1 MGGLGNQLFQY
12 AAGLTFAL
20 SDNSTLYLYKAHAN
34 SHSTTDFRYLF
45 KRGIP
50 LDSRTSSYTLRLE
63 PFSPWDP
70 AHYPRPITLNGY
82 FQNLPSLKTA
92 LPLVIEDLRQS
103 LGLCPSCPTCPSGPT
118 GPSGPTCPSG
128 PSGPRGK
135 TFIHVRRGDYITY
148 SHLYGGVGE
157 NYYKKAMTYF
167 PDTHFIVLSD
177 DIPWCKKQA
186 FLAGCE
192 MIDEPDELR
201 TLAIMGS
208 CEGAIIANSTFS
220 WWGAMLNSKK
230 VVYPSKWFSDVK
242 PDLFPQTWIC
252 V

>member
-12 AAGLTFAL
+12 AAGLSFAL
-20 SDNSTLYLYKAHAN
+20 FDSSILYLYKAHTN

-50 LDSRTSSYTLRLE
+50 LDSRISSYTLRLE
-63 PFSPWDP
+63 AFSPWEPSD
-70 AHYPRPITLNGY
+70 YPRPITLNGY

-103 LGLCPSCPTCPSGPT
+103 LGLSPT
-118 GPSGPTCPSG
+118 GSSG

-148 SHLYGGVGE
+148 SHLFGGVGE

-192 MIDEPDELR
+192 IIDEPDELKA
-201 TLAIMGS
+201 LKIMGS

-242 PDLFPQTWIC
+242 PDLFPETWIC